1 MIIVL
6 ENGKRKMICDCGYR
20 MMKTKD
26 EGEYY
31 CPYCGV
37 AKKELIQ
44 MNII

>member
-1 MIIVL
+1 MIAVL
-6 ENGKRKMICDCGYR
+6 KSGGRKMICDCGYR

-31 CPYCGV
+31 CLYCREVKKGV
-37 AKKELIQ
+37 IQ